1 MRNKT
6 NLLFFVLIFI
16 TFKAIS
22 LESKPDHW
30 KEDPN
35 FLLPYKNIQE
45 AVCPYPERNITIESL
60 ELFNISFL
68 AIKKS
73 LNVLT
78 EIMNIV
84 CLIVIAI
91 ER

>member
-45 AVCPYPERNITIESL
+45 AVCPYPERNITIRESGTL
-60 ELFNISFL
+60 QYIFSGD
-68 AIKKS
+68 KKIF
-73 LNVLT
+73 
-78 EIMNIV
+78 E
-84 CLIVIAI
+84 CAY
-91 ER
+91 R